1 MKYDFKKIE
10 KKWQK
15 KWDEEKLYQVDVK
28 KSAKPFYNLMMFP
41 YPSAEGLHVG
51 NMYAF
56 TGSDIYGRYQR
67 LKGND
72 VFEPIGL
79 DGFGIH
85 SENFAIKNKI
95 HPAVM
100 AEKTQKRF
108 YEQLHMIGNAYDWS
122 KTLETYDPNYY
133 KWTQWLF
140 LQMYKRGLAYK
151 KKAAVNWCPSCMTV
165 LSDEQ
170 VEAGLCERCKTE
182 VVKKDMSQWFFKITD
197 YAEKLLKN
205 IDKIDWTEKTKLAQK
220 NWIGKSE
227 GIEIEYKIVDS
238 DKKIICFTTRPD
250 TNFGAT
256 FVVLAPESKVL
267 NEMVTDEHKK
277 EVEDYVKKSLA
288 KSEQDRI
295 EEGREKTGV
304 FTGAYCINNL
314 TGKKMPIWVSDFVLG
329 NVGTGAVVGVPG
341 HDIRDFEFA
350 KKFKLPIIRVVIG
363 KDNDTSEIIEA
374 KQVQEKEGKM
384 INSDFLNGLD
394 IHDATKKIMD
404 YLEKKSWGQRVVNYK
419 LRDWCISRQ
428 RFWGPPIPI
437 VYCESCAKR
446 KPKIILVHGIYGH
459 SKENWFPWFKQEMEN
474 RGYEV
479 LIPDLPNNEHPKMN
493 EWISALE
500 KLPIKKDDQI
510 YLIGHSLGAPA
521 ACQFALKNKLNIEKL
536 ILVAPTGNSQ
546 GELNWNNLKNAGC
559 DDEALAII
567 KEFNELNIGLDEL
580 SKLVKEKVIYLSDND
595 PYIPLEVKKDYEVL
609 NAKVSVFKNK
619 GHFNETAGIKE
630 LPEILFEFPDS
641 INSGIIPV
649 PEEDLPVMLPK
660 TDDYLPDGTDR
671 SPLARNLE
679 FVNTKC
685 PKCGGEAKRETDVSD
700 TFLDSSWYFL
710 RYPSVD
716 IKDQPFDKE
725 ITKKWLP
732 VDMYIGGHEHAVLHL
747 LYTRFVTM
755 VLHDL
760 GMIDFEEP
768 FKKFRAHGLIIKD
781 GAKMSKSKGN
791 VVNPDLYI
799 EKYGADVLRTYL
811 MFIGPLKQGGDFR
824 DEGVVGIERFF
835 GRLFFLVS
843 QVLSSLGTQDDV
855 FVIQRNKLIKK
866 ATHDVEELDYN
877 TIIAS
882 SMEFLNLLDKQKD
895 KISKIDI
902 ETLLIILSP
911 FAPHFC
917 EEMWETLGNKES
929 VFKASWPLF
938 DESKMKEEKVKMI
951 IQINGKVRDFM
962 EVDTNISEEKA
973 SELVQKREK
982 IMKYIVGKKIKKM
995 IFVKGRLINIV
1006 V

>member
-1 MKYDFKKIE
+1 MKYNFKKIE
-10 KKWQK
+10 CKWQSR
-15 KWDEEKLYQVDVK
+15 WAAEKLYQVDIK
-28 KSAKPFYNLMMFP
+28 NAGKPFYNLMMFP

-100 AEKTQKRF
+100 AEKTQKNF
-108 YEQLHMIGNAYDWS
+108 YKQLHMIGNSYDWL
-122 KTLETYDPNYY
+122 KTLETYDPEYY

-140 LQMYKRGLAYK
+140 LQMYKKGLAYK
-151 KKAAVNWCPSCMTV
+151 KKAAVNWCSSCMTV

-227 GIEIEYKIVDS
+227 GAELEFQIIN
-238 DKKIICFTTRPD
+238 DKFQINAKVQSPKSLTVFTTRPD
-250 TNFGAT
+250 TLFGCT
-256 FVVLAPESKVL
+256 YLVLSP
-267 NEMVTDEHKK
+267 EHKFIEENK
-277 EVEDYVKKSLA
+277 EKIENWNEVEEYIKKA
-288 KSEQDRI
+288 KEKTDQERTN
-295 EEGREKTGV
+295 EKTGV
-304 FTGAYCINNL
+304 ELKGIKAVNRAN
-314 TGKKMPIWVSDFVLG
+314 KKEIPIFVADYVLSG
-329 NVGTGAVVGVPG
+329 YGTGAIMAVPA
-341 HDIRDFEFA
+341 HDVRDFEFA
-350 KKFKLPIIRVVIG
+350 QKYDLEIVEVVVPVEGEPLSNPVKRDGVAGVIINNDKVLLLFDKKTHEYHLPKGGYKENEFEKDVIKREVTEETGYKDIEVLDYLGQAQMYYYAPHLKENRDRLLKCFRIELKTENQVSKDKWDDKTYDVMWFTKKEAVEKVKGAMQKEFIERAFDKTRICYSGDGVLINSG
-363 KDNDTSEIIEA
+363 KFDGMKNNEA
-374 KQVQEKEGKM
+374 KQAITKFVQGNFK
-384 INSDFLNGLD
+384 
-394 IHDATKKIMD
+394 
-404 YLEKKSWGQRVVNYK
+404 VNYK

-437 VYCESCAKR
+437 AYCEKCGT
-446 KPKIILVHGIYGH
+446 V
-459 SKENWFPWFKQEMEN
+459 
-474 RGYEV
+474 
-479 LIPDLPNNEHPKMN
+479 
-493 EWISALE
+493 
-500 KLPIKKDDQI
+500 
-510 YLIGHSLGAPA
+510 
-521 ACQFALKNKLNIEKL
+521 
-536 ILVAPTGNSQ
+536 
-546 GELNWNNLKNAGC
+546 
-559 DDEALAII
+559 
-567 KEFNELNIGLDEL
+567 
-580 SKLVKEKVIYLSDND
+580 
-595 PYIPLEVKKDYEVL
+595 
-609 NAKVSVFKNK
+609 
-619 GHFNETAGIKE
+619 
-630 LPEILFEFPDS
+630 
-641 INSGIIPV
+641 PV
-649 PEEDLPVMLPK
+649 PEKDLPVLLPK
-660 TDDYLPDGTDR
+660 TDDYMPDGTDR
-671 SPLARNLE
+671 SPLARNE
-679 FVNTKC
+679 KFVETKC
-685 PKCGGEAKRETDVSD
+685 PKCGGDAKRETDVSD

-791 VVNPDLYI
+791 VVNPDDYI

-824 DEGVVGIERFF
+824 DEGLVGIERFF
-835 GRLFFLVS
+835 GRLYFLVNEFIKTS
-843 QVLSSLGTQDDV
+843 GPKARPQNEKI
-855 FVIQRNKLIKK
+855 FIIERNKLIKK
-866 ATHDVEELDYN
+866 ATNDIENLDYN

-882 SMEFLNLLDKQKD
+882 LMEFLNLLDKQKE
-895 KISKIDI
+895 KVSKKDI
-902 ETLLIILSP
+902 ETLIIILSP
-911 FAPHFC
+911 LAPHFC
-917 EEMWETLGNKES
+917 EEMWEMLGNKAS
-929 VFKASWPLF
+929 VFKAIWPEF
-938 DESKMKEEKVKMI
+938 DESKMKEEKVKLI
-951 IQINGKVRDFM
+951 IQVNGKVRDFI
-962 EVDTNISEEKA
+962 EVDSDISEEKA
-973 SELVQKREK
+973 SEVVQKREK
-982 IMKYIVGKKIKKM
+982 VMKFIAGKKIKKM
-995 IFVKGRLINIV
+995 IFVKGKLINIV
-1006 V
+1006 I

>member
-10 KKWQK
+10 RKWQK

-28 KSAKPFYNLMMFP
+28 NAKKPFYNLMMFP

-51 NMYAF
+51 NIYAF

-122 KTLETYDPNYY
+122 KTLETYDPEYY

-140 LQMYKRGLAYK
+140 LQMFKKGLAYK
-151 KKAAVNWCPSCMTV
+151 KKAAVNWCSSCKTV

-170 VEAGLCERCKTE
+170 VEAELCERCGTK

-197 YAEKLLKN
+197 YAEKLLRN

-220 NWIGKSE
+220 NWIGRSE
-227 GIEIEYKIVDS
+227 GALIEFEIKNLSNSISNTTNEISNTLIEV
-238 DKKIICFTTRPD
+238 FTTRPD
-250 TNFGAT
+250 TLFGCT
-256 FVVLAPESKVL
+256 YLVLSPEHIFIEKLQKHIKNWQEVADYIKKAK
-267 NEMVTDEHKK
+267 EKTDQE
-277 EVEDYVKKSLA
+277 
-288 KSEQDRI
+288 RTN
-295 EEGREKTGV
+295 EKTGV
-304 FTGAYCINNL
+304 ELKGIKAVNRAN
-314 TGKKMPIWVSDFVLG
+314 KKEIPIFVADYVLSG
-329 NVGTGAVVGVPG
+329 YGTGAIMAVPA
-341 HDIRDFEFA
+341 HDSRDFEFA
-350 KKFKLPIIRVVIG
+350 QKYNLPIRMVICLNYPKPICPVLEEAFEGQGHLVGSEKFNGMKSVEAKRAITEFVDGKFKI
-363 KDNDTSEIIEA
+363 
-374 KQVQEKEGKM
+374 
-384 INSDFLNGLD
+384 
-394 IHDATKKIMD
+394 
-404 YLEKKSWGQRVVNYK
+404 NYK

-437 VYCESCAKR
+437 VYCEKCGT
-446 KPKIILVHGIYGH
+446 V
-459 SKENWFPWFKQEMEN
+459 
-474 RGYEV
+474 
-479 LIPDLPNNEHPKMN
+479 
-493 EWISALE
+493 
-500 KLPIKKDDQI
+500 
-510 YLIGHSLGAPA
+510 
-521 ACQFALKNKLNIEKL
+521 
-536 ILVAPTGNSQ
+536 
-546 GELNWNNLKNAGC
+546 
-559 DDEALAII
+559 
-567 KEFNELNIGLDEL
+567 
-580 SKLVKEKVIYLSDND
+580 
-595 PYIPLEVKKDYEVL
+595 
-609 NAKVSVFKNK
+609 
-619 GHFNETAGIKE
+619 
-630 LPEILFEFPDS
+630 
-641 INSGIIPV
+641 PV
-649 PEEDLPVMLPK
+649 PEKDLPVMLPK
-660 TDDYLPDGTDR
+660 TDDYIPDGTDR
-671 SPLARNLE
+671 SPLARNEE
-679 FVNTKC
+679 FVKTTC
-685 PKCGGEAKRETDVSD
+685 PKCGGEARRETDVSD

-716 IKDQPFDKE
+716 IKDQPFDKN

-732 VDMYIGGHEHAVLHL
+732 VNMYIGGHEHAVLHL

-755 VLHDL
+755 VLNDMGL
-760 GMIDFEEP
+760 IDFEEP

-791 VVNPDLYI
+791 VVNPDVYI

-835 GRLFFLVS
+835 GRLYYLMNEFVGGKNIEKFGNSEIKKL
-843 QVLSSLGTQDDV
+843 TKDH

-866 ATHDVEELDYN
+866 ATHDIEELDYN

-882 SMEFLNLLDKQKD
+882 LMEFLNLLDKQKD
-895 KISKIDI
+895 KVTKIDL
-902 ETLLIILSP
+902 ETLIIILSP

-917 EEMWETLGNKES
+917 EEMWQMLGNKES
-929 VFKASWPLF
+929 VFKATWSEF

-962 EVDTNISEEKA
+962 EVDNNISEEKA
-973 SELVQKREK
+973 SELVQNREK
-982 IMKYIVGKKIKKM
+982 VMKYIAGKKIKKM

-1006 V
+1006 I

>member
-10 KKWQK
+10 AKWQK
-15 KWDEEKLYQVDVK
+15 KWEEEKLYQVDVK
-28 KSAKPFYNLMMFP
+28 NSAKPFYNLMMFP

-95 HPAVM
+95 HPAEM
-100 AEKTQKRF
+100 AEKTQNNF
-108 YEQLHMIGNAYDWS
+108 YKQLHMIGNSYDWS
-122 KTLETYDPNYY
+122 KTLETYDPDYY

-140 LQMYKRGLAYK
+140 LQMYKKGLAYK

-205 IDKIDWTEKTKLAQK
+205 IDKIDWTEKTKVAQK

-227 GIEIEYKIVDS
+227 GAEINFQVPMTNDQSNPKSQITNLTV
-238 DKKIICFTTRPD
+238 FTTRPD
-250 TNFGAT
+250 TLFGCT
-256 FVVLAPESKVL
+256 YLVLSP
-267 NEMVTDEHKK
+267 EHKFIEENK
-277 EVEDYVKKSLA
+277 EKIENWNEVEEYIKKA
-288 KSEQDRI
+288 KEKTDQERTN
-295 EEGREKTGV
+295 EKTGV
-304 FTGAYCINNL
+304 ELKGIKAVNRAN
-314 TGKKMPIWVSDFVLG
+314 KKEIPIFVADYVLSG
-329 NVGTGAVVGVPG
+329 YGTGAIMAVPA
-341 HDIRDFEFA
+341 HDERDFEFA
-350 KKFKLPIIRVVIG
+350 QKYDLEIVEVVEPEKKVKIAEQKCYTGDGILINSGKFDGMKNVEAKKAITEFVGGKFKI
-363 KDNDTSEIIEA
+363 
-374 KQVQEKEGKM
+374 
-384 INSDFLNGLD
+384 
-394 IHDATKKIMD
+394 
-404 YLEKKSWGQRVVNYK
+404 NYK

-437 VYCESCAKR
+437 AYCEKCGT
-446 KPKIILVHGIYGH
+446 V
-459 SKENWFPWFKQEMEN
+459 
-474 RGYEV
+474 
-479 LIPDLPNNEHPKMN
+479 
-493 EWISALE
+493 
-500 KLPIKKDDQI
+500 
-510 YLIGHSLGAPA
+510 
-521 ACQFALKNKLNIEKL
+521 
-536 ILVAPTGNSQ
+536 
-546 GELNWNNLKNAGC
+546 
-559 DDEALAII
+559 
-567 KEFNELNIGLDEL
+567 
-580 SKLVKEKVIYLSDND
+580 
-595 PYIPLEVKKDYEVL
+595 
-609 NAKVSVFKNK
+609 
-619 GHFNETAGIKE
+619 
-630 LPEILFEFPDS
+630 
-641 INSGIIPV
+641 PV
-649 PEEDLPVMLPK
+649 PEKDLPVLLPK
-660 TDDYLPDGTDR
+660 TDDYMPDGTDR
-671 SPLARNLE
+671 SPLARNE
-679 FVNTKC
+679 KFVETKC
-685 PKCGGEAKRETDVSD
+685 PKCGGDAKRETDVSD

-755 VLHDL
+755 VLYDL
-760 GMIDFEEP
+760 GMVDFEEP

-791 VVNPDLYI
+791 VINPDDYI

-843 QVLSSLGTQDDV
+843 KTLNSLGNEKH
-855 FVIQRNKLIKK
+855 FEIERNKLIKK
-866 ATHDVEELDYN
+866 ATNDIENLDYN

-882 SMEFLNLLDKQKD
+882 LMEFLNLLDKQKE
-895 KISKIDI
+895 KISKKDL
-902 ETLLIILSP
+902 ETLIIILSP
-911 FAPHFC
+911 LAPHFC
-917 EEMWETLGNKES
+917 EEMWEMLGNKES
-929 VFKASWPLF
+929 VFKVTWPEF
-938 DESKMKEEKVKMI
+938 DENKTKEAKIKLI
-951 IQINGKVRDFM
+951 IQVNGKVRDFM
-962 EVDTNISEEKA
+962 EVNNDISEEKA

-982 IMKYIVGKKIKKM
+982 IMKFIAGKKIKKI

-1006 V
+1006 I

>member
-10 KKWQK
+10 RKWQL
-15 KWDEEKLYQVDVK
+15 KWNEEKLYQVDVK
-28 KSAKPFYNLMMFP
+28 NSVKPFYNLMMFP

-67 LKGND
+67 LKGYD

-95 HPAVM
+95 HPAEM
-100 AEKTQKRF
+100 AEKTQKNF
-108 YEQLHMIGNAYDWS
+108 YKQLHMIGNSYDWS
-122 KTLETYDPNYY
+122 KTLETYDPEYY

-140 LQMYKRGLAYK
+140 IQMYKKGLAYK
-151 KKAAVNWCPSCMTV
+151 KKAGVNWCPSCMTV

-205 IDKIDWTEKTKLAQK
+205 IDEIDWTEKTKLAQK

-227 GIEIEYKIVDS
+227 GAEINFIVKDTEFA
-238 DKKIICFTTRPD
+238 ITVFTTRPD
-250 TNFGAT
+250 TLYGCRFIALSPENKLIYKLKDKISNWT
-256 FVVLAPESKVL
+256 DVESYIKERKTVVDNRSINNL
-267 NEMVTDEHKK
+267 D
-277 EVEDYVKKSLA
+277 D
-288 KSEQDRI
+288 
-295 EEGREKTGV
+295 KTGV
-304 FTGAYCINNL
+304 ELRGIEALNPLEDCSNRL
-314 TGKKMPIWVSDFVLG
+314 VSLWVSDYVLA
-329 NVGTGAVVGVPG
+329 NYGTGAVMGVPA
-341 HDIRDFEFA
+341 HDMRDFSFVHKHGMKDFIDVISKVKGKSDFDSILLAGGYEGPGFLVNSGKFNGMKNEEA
-350 KKFKLPIIRVVIG
+350 KKAITESVGGKL
-363 KDNDTSEIIEA
+363 KT
-374 KQVQEKEGKM
+374 
-384 INSDFLNGLD
+384 
-394 IHDATKKIMD
+394 
-404 YLEKKSWGQRVVNYK
+404 NYK

-437 VYCESCAKR
+437 VYCEKCGT
-446 KPKIILVHGIYGH
+446 V
-459 SKENWFPWFKQEMEN
+459 
-474 RGYEV
+474 
-479 LIPDLPNNEHPKMN
+479 
-493 EWISALE
+493 
-500 KLPIKKDDQI
+500 
-510 YLIGHSLGAPA
+510 
-521 ACQFALKNKLNIEKL
+521 
-536 ILVAPTGNSQ
+536 
-546 GELNWNNLKNAGC
+546 
-559 DDEALAII
+559 
-567 KEFNELNIGLDEL
+567 
-580 SKLVKEKVIYLSDND
+580 
-595 PYIPLEVKKDYEVL
+595 
-609 NAKVSVFKNK
+609 
-619 GHFNETAGIKE
+619 
-630 LPEILFEFPDS
+630 
-641 INSGIIPV
+641 PV
-649 PEEDLPVMLPK
+649 PEKDLPVMLPK
-660 TDDYLPDGTDR
+660 TDDYMPDGTNR
-671 SPLARNLE
+671 SPLARNSE
-679 FVNTKC
+679 FVKTKC
-685 PKCGGEAKRETDVSD
+685 PKCGGDAKRETDVSD

-716 IKDQPFDKE
+716 IKDQPFDKA

-760 GMIDFEEP
+760 GTVDFEEP

-791 VVNPDLYI
+791 VVNPDDYI

-843 QVLSSLGTQDDV
+843 QIHNSLGNEKH
-855 FVIQRNKLIKK
+855 FEIERNKLIKK
-866 ATHDVEELDYN
+866 ATNDIENLDYN

-882 SMEFLNLLDKQKD
+882 LMEFLNLLDKQKE
-895 KISKIDI
+895 KVSKNDL
-902 ETLLIILSP
+902 ETLIIILSP
-911 FAPHFC
+911 LAPHFC
-917 EEMWETLGNKES
+917 EEMWEMLGNKTS
-929 VFKASWPLF
+929 VFKATWPEF
-938 DESKMKEEKVKMI
+938 DESKMKEEKVKLI
-951 IQINGKVRDFM
+951 IQVNGKVRDFV
-962 EVDTNISEEKA
+962 EVETNISEEKA

-982 IMKYIVGKKIKKM
+982 IMKFIVGKKIKKI